1 MCPAINSH
9 LTPLWG
15 SRPAKR
21 GLAARVCSFSE
32 LDIHDTTRPNSPLL
46 LRHPRNNLPELDERI
61 MAKKRARDADGQQG
75 DQAQNDL
82 EEKIDEDES
91 SDEEVRYELHAS
103 VWKKY

>member
-1 MCPAINSH
+1 
-9 LTPLWG
+9 
-15 SRPAKR
+15 
-21 GLAARVCSFSE
+21 
-32 LDIHDTTRPNSPLL
+32 
-46 LRHPRNNLPELDERI
+46 

-91 SDEEVRYELHAS
+91 SDEEVSYELHAS